1 MGGSKSMTDGDE
13 NFGDYKSTRQYC
25 SAISPS
31 PAPALV
37 LPDVAPLPSPY
48 GSIMPPD
55 IEPLLPTPG
64 GDAPPPQD
72 SSMPFIPSSLSP
84 PDPDSVIGPGSG
96 TTVSPS
102 GALLSSSAAA
112 MSSFVSFVKVDG
124 FLVFMAYCI
133 V

>member
-1 MGGSKSMTDGDE
+1 MASWFIFSFMIFTLQ
-13 NFGDYKSTRQYC
+13 QYC

-37 LPDVAPLPSPY
+37 LPDIVPLPSPY
-48 GSIMPPD
+48 GSTMPPD

-84 PDPDSVIGPGSG
+84 PDPDSIIGPSSG
-96 TTVSPS
+96 TTVTPS

-112 MSSFVSFVKVDG
+112 VSLFVSSFVEVGG
-124 FLVFMAYCI
+124 FLVFMAYCM